1 MSGEQVCEW
10 RRIFSDTLDKMKFL
24 LNFTVIRILS
34 KIFLKIG
41 IGLLLALLALSAL
54 PLLAIGYRHISDYDQ
69 AVWFYSEVIGL
80 IAAPVIVLTLASI
93 AQYYAVIFIQKS
105 VASKVSGAIDKM
117 KFWKRDKGK
126 ASKSKRAQRVKSP
139 DVEAP
144 KPGGVEKE
152 ANEQRDSGE
161 PSRIR
166 MPKVKLPNVKMPK
179 VKLPKVKLPKVKLPK
194 VKLPKIKVPDV
205 KMPKIKVLD
214 VKVPKIKTPFKK
226 SGLGDYQ
233 DENAR
238 K

>member
-1 MSGEQVCEW
+1 
-10 RRIFSDTLDKMKFL
+10 MKFL

-41 IGLLLALLALSAL
+41 IGLLLALIALSAL
-54 PLLAIGYRHISDYDQ
+54 PLLALGYRHISDYDQ

-80 IAAPVIVLTLASI
+80 IAAPVIVLTLASV

-126 ASKSKRAQRVKSP
+126 ASKSKRAQRAKLP
-139 DVEAP
+139 DVKE
-144 KPGGVEKE
+144 PGPEEVAKE
-152 ANEQRDSGE
+152 ANELRDGDK

-166 MPKVKLPNVKMPK
+166 APKI
-179 VKLPKVKLPKVKLPK
+179 KLPKVKAPNVR
-194 VKLPKIKVPDV
+194 
-205 KMPKIKVLD
+205 MPKIKAPFKGITSLARRAAD
-214 VKVPKIKTPFKK
+214 GGMNKIKTPFKK
-226 SGLGDYQ
+226 PGLRDSQ
-233 DENAR
+233 EENAE

>member
-1 MSGEQVCEW
+1 MSGEQAHEW
-10 RRIFSDTLDKMKFL
+10 WRIFSDTLDKMKFL

-93 AQYYAVIFIQKS
+93 AQYFAVIFIQKS

-117 KFWKRDKGK
+117 KFWKRDNGK
-126 ASKSKRAQRVKSP
+126 ASKPKSSRRVKSPKSP

-144 KPGGVEKE
+144 KPREVEKE
-152 ANEQRDSGE
+152 ANEQQDGGK

-166 MPKVKLPNVKMPK
+166 VPKVKLPNVKMPK
-179 VKLPKVKLPKVKLPK
+179 IKVPNVKV
-194 VKLPKIKVPDV
+194 PKIKAPDV
-205 KMPKIKVLD
+205 RM
-214 VKVPKIKTPFKK
+214 PKIKTPFKK

-233 DENAR
+233 DENA
-238 K
+238 KK

>member
-1 MSGEQVCEW
+1 MSGEQACEW
-10 RRIFSDTLDKMKFL
+10 RQIFSDTLDKMKFL

-41 IGLLLALLALSAL
+41 IGLLISLIALSAL
-54 PLLAIGYRHISDYDQ
+54 PLLVIGYRHVSEYDQ

-93 AQYYAVIFIQKS
+93 ALYYAVIFIQRS
-105 VASKVSGAIDKM
+105 VASEVGGAIDKM
-117 KFWKRDKGK
+117 KFWKRDDGK
-126 ASKSKRAQRVKSP
+126 ASKPKRSQRVKSPKSRMSKSP

-144 KPGGVEKE
+144 KPGEVDKE
-152 ANEQRDSGE
+152 ANEQQDGSK

-166 MPKVKLPNVKMPK
+166 VPK
-179 VKLPKVKLPKVKLPK
+179 VKLPKF
-194 VKLPKIKVPDV
+194 KVPNLKV
-205 KMPKIKVLD
+205 PNVRMPKIKV
-214 VKVPKIKTPFKK
+214 PFKK

-233 DENAR
+233 DGNAR

>member
-1 MSGEQVCEW
+1 
-10 RRIFSDTLDKMKFL
+10 MKFL

-41 IGLLLALLALSAL
+41 IGLLISLIALSAL
-54 PLLAIGYRHISDYDQ
+54 PLLVIGYRHVSEYDQ

-93 AQYYAVIFIQKS
+93 ALYYAVIFIQRS
-105 VASKVSGAIDKM
+105 VASEVGGAIDKM

-126 ASKSKRAQRVKSP
+126 ASKSKRVLRAKSP
-139 DVEAP
+139 DVKELGPEEIA
-144 KPGGVEKE
+144 KE
-152 ANEQRDSGE
+152 ANEQRDRNK

-166 MPKVKLPNVKMPK
+166 ALK
-179 VKLPKVKLPKVKLPK
+179 VKLPKVKAPNLKVPN
-194 VKLPKIKVPDV
+194 VRMPKIKVPNV
-205 KMPKIKVLD
+205 RVPKIKV
-214 VKVPKIKTPFKK
+214 PFKK

-233 DENAR
+233 DENTR

>member
-1 MSGEQVCEW
+1 
-10 RRIFSDTLDKMKFL
+10 MKFL
-24 LNFTVIRILS
+24 LNLTVVRILS

-93 AQYYAVIFIQKS
+93 AQYFAVIFIQKS

-117 KFWKRDKGK
+117 KFWKRDNGK
-126 ASKSKRAQRVKSP
+126 ASKSKSSRRVKSP
-139 DVEAP
+139 KSRRAKSPDTEAP
-144 KPGGVEKE
+144 KPGEVEKE
-152 ANEQRDSGE
+152 ANEQQDGGK

-166 MPKVKLPNVKMPK
+166 VPK
-179 VKLPKVKLPKVKLPK
+179 VKLPKVKVPNVKVPK
-194 VKLPKIKVPDV
+194 VKLPKIKVPKIKVPDV
-205 KMPKIKVLD
+205 RMPKIKA
-214 VKVPKIKTPFKK
+214 PFKK
-226 SGLGDYQ
+226 SGLGGYQ

>member
-1 MSGEQVCEW
+1 MSGEQACEW
-10 RRIFSDTLDKMKFL
+10 RQIFSDTLDKMKFL

-41 IGLLLALLALSAL
+41 IGLLISLIALSAL
-54 PLLAIGYRHISDYDQ
+54 PLLVIGYRHVSEYDQ

-93 AQYYAVIFIQKS
+93 ALYYAVIFIQRS
-105 VASKVSGAIDKM
+105 VASEVGGAIDKM

-126 ASKSKRAQRVKSP
+126 ASKSKRSQRVKSPKSRMSKSP

-144 KPGGVEKE
+144 KPGEVDKE
-152 ANEQRDSGE
+152 ANEQQDSNK

-166 MPKVKLPNVKMPK
+166 VPK
-179 VKLPKVKLPKVKLPK
+179 VKLPKF
-194 VKLPKIKVPDV
+194 KVPNLKV
-205 KMPKIKVLD
+205 PNVRMPKIKV
-214 VKVPKIKTPFKK
+214 PFKK
-226 SGLGDYQ
+226 SGLGGYQ

>member
-1 MSGEQVCEW
+1 
-10 RRIFSDTLDKMKFL
+10 MKFL

-34 KIFLKIG
+34 KTFLKIG

-93 AQYYAVIFIQKS
+93 AQYFAVIFIQKS

-126 ASKSKRAQRVKSP
+126 ASKSKSSRRVKSPKSSRPKSP

-144 KPGGVEKE
+144 KLGEVEKE
-152 ANEQRDSGE
+152 ANEQQDGGK

-166 MPKVKLPNVKMPK
+166 VPKIKLPNVK
-179 VKLPKVKLPKVKLPK
+179 V
-194 VKLPKIKVPDV
+194 PKIKVPDV
-205 KMPKIKVLD
+205 RMPK
-214 VKVPKIKTPFKK
+214 VKVPKIKAPDVRMPKIKAPFKK
-226 SGLGDYQ
+226 SGLGGYQ

>member
-1 MSGEQVCEW
+1 
-10 RRIFSDTLDKMKFL
+10 MKFL

-93 AQYYAVIFIQKS
+93 ALYYAVIFIQRS
-105 VASKVSGAIDKM
+105 VASEVGGAIDKM
-117 KFWKRDKGK
+117 KFWKRDNGK
-126 ASKSKRAQRVKSP
+126 ASKSKRSQRVKSP
-139 DVEAP
+139 KSRMSKSPDVEDP
-144 KPGGVEKE
+144 KLGEVEKE
-152 ANEQRDSGE
+152 ANEQQDSNK

-166 MPKVKLPNVKMPK
+166 VPKVKMPN
-179 VKLPKVKLPKVKLPK
+179 L
-194 VKLPKIKVPDV
+194 KVPNIR
-205 KMPKIKVLD
+205 MPKIKV
-214 VKVPKIKTPFKK
+214 PFKK

-233 DENAR
+233 DGNAR

>member
-1 MSGEQVCEW
+1 
-10 RRIFSDTLDKMKFL
+10 MKFL

-93 AQYYAVIFIQKS
+93 AQYFAVIFIQKS

-117 KFWKRDKGK
+117 KFWKRDNGK
-126 ASKSKRAQRVKSP
+126 ASKSKSSRRVKSPKSSRPKSP

-144 KPGGVEKE
+144 KPGEVEKE
-152 ANEQRDSGE
+152 ANEQQDGGK

-166 MPKVKLPNVKMPK
+166 VPKIKLPDVK
-179 VKLPKVKLPKVKLPK
+179 V
-194 VKLPKIKVPDV
+194 PKIKVPDV
-205 KMPKIKVLD
+205 RMPKIKVPDVRMPKIKVLD
-214 VKVPKIKTPFKK
+214 VKVPKIKAPFKK

-233 DENAR
+233 DENA
-238 K
+238 KK